1 MPGLGIKVVGFL
13 DDFKTNEEHKF
24 PIKILGKIPDFPR
37 IAKTEFFNKIFI
49 TIHHD
54 SKDFLRLLE
63 QAREEGI
70 AVRVVPQG
78 FDLVSG
84 EFTKYNIGFIPI
96 LEYSDAF
103 PLRKQVGKRL
113 FDFISSFLGLIFLCL
128 VVYAGF
134 LWMTAQGETKPIQKA
149 KDILIG
155 AIVGL
160 LITLSAYIITDWI
173 TASLEGAVAIAPF
186 IHSTAISV
194 RDILFS

>member
-1 MPGLGIKVVGFL
+1 M
-13 DDFKTNEEHKF
+13 
-24 PIKILGKIPDFPR
+24 IKILASLDLPAAFSSNLQNGADKAYGGTAP
-37 IAKTEFFNKIFI
+37 TGSVS
-49 TIHHD
+49 TIVG
-54 SKDFLRLLE
+54 SL
-63 QAREEGI
+63 I
-70 AVRVVPQG
+70 
-78 FDLVSG
+78 SG
-84 EFTKYNIGFIPI
+84 A
-96 LEYSDAF
+96 LS
-103 PLRKQVGKRL
+103 V
-113 FDFISSFLGLIFLCL
+113 LGLIFLCL